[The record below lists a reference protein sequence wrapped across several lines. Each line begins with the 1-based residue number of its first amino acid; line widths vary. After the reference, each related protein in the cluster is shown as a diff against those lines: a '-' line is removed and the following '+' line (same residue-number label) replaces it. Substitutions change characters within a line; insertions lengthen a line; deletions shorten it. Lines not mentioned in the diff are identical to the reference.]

1 MFSRIE
7 ADLEAS
13 VEGPSGMGGPARE
26 SFDSPP
32 VRPFHSALHVSGF
45 TRSCVCSVFWPRKRR
60 TQIKRLKSEEN
71 I

>member
-1 MFSRIE
+1 MFLRIE

-45 TRSCVCSVFWPRKRR
+45 TRSCVCSVF
-60 TQIKRLKSEEN
+60 LASEEKN
-71 I
+71 SNKEVKE